1 MNYIISR
8 SPYNGLTNK
17 VSFTINE
24 TNNISA
30 NYTVKKEVLKNGQA
44 DNEIVDFDY
53 ELAEGDTLVRTFLE
67 RVFIDGNGVPFEIKQ
82 EMNMDDIISEIELLK
97 DISRTLKTS

>member
-24 TNNISA
+24 INNISA
-30 NYTVKKEVLKNGQA
+30 NYTVKKEVLKNGQS
-44 DNEIVDFDY
+44 DGEIVDFDY
-53 ELAEGDTLVRTFLE
+53 ELAEGDTLIRTFLE
-67 RVFIDGNGVPFEIKQ
+67 RVFIDSNGVPFEIKQ

-97 DISRTLKTS
+97 EISRTLKTS